1 MAKPDDRS
9 DNLEKIQESIGN
21 TIQNFREN
29 EQYLAEHAE
38 EISPKEKQQL
48 KVKNQKRL
56 SAIEGFREEAED
68 EADQAD

>member
-9 DNLEKIQESIGN
+9 DNLEKIQTNIGN

-38 EISPKEKQQL
+38 EISSQEKQQL
-48 KVKNQKRL
+48 EAKNQKRL
-56 SAIEGFREEAED
+56 HAIEGFREEAED

>member
-9 DNLEKIQESIGN
+9 DNLEKIQKNIGN

-38 EISPKEKQQL
+38 EISGQEKKQL
-48 KVKNQKRL
+48 KAKNQKRL
-56 SAIEGFREEAED
+56 SAIEGFREEAKD